1 MRLRG
6 QAVLLFAFCL
16 LACHRAGPAQKR
28 PLTTAGAIGQLSLED
43 ASTRPRVRISGT
55 VTVVDGFTQI
65 MFIQDRTGAVWSA
78 LPSALANLQGGSAIE
93 LSGTA
98 AAVGQD
104 RAIIYPSVQ
113 KIGPGTQPERRQ
125 ITRADL
131 LAGRKNYALGR
142 LHARVKQTLAS
153 AGQEIRFSAEMA
165 GGPVEVSLLHPPSG
179 DFGELAGQEVDLD
192 GVPAPPTLVSTAG
205 LPLFLADDLILP
217 SGSRPK
223 VNSLRLLTTVREVK
237 ALSPAEAR
245 RSYPVEL
252 HGVITTS
259 ARRSYMLT
267 VQDDTGAIYLNLDT
281 RFPFPPFGYR
291 VRVEGVT
298 SAGQIAPTVAVSK
311 VVAGG
316 RAPMPASI
324 NLARHRTSDPGLDN
338 RWVHLDGVVRSVS
351 TDPSGGYA
359 MSVATP
365 QFKTLVSVLSG
376 TAAEAARFVPGTAI
390 SLDGTYSPT
399 SDRFSHWRGFRIF
412 APAFSGILIRPSTPG
427 YGAQARAVSVPL
439 RNLFDHGTVSSPTV
453 PIRLRGVVTL
463 SAPDGSIYISDG
475 QGGVQVA
482 PVAGNEPA
490 GPGTLVEI
498 TGFLPIDPIQRRIE
512 DATWKI
518 IGVSPSPEAPVIQ
531 PESALDS
538 SFESRWVRLEGVLTH
553 RQKAVEYNILAL
565 QSASVLVNVYSA
577 AAPDA
582 AWAALRMGSTLMV
595 RGVVLPELG
604 RTGLT
609 GSRTVS
615 MLVGSSTDI
624 QVVRMA
630 SWWTPEHLAVTLVGA
645 SVLLLALFLVASF
658 LVRRVRTQSR
668 TIGRRLE
675 AEAALKSDAQAAN
688 RAKSQFLAAMSHEIR
703 TPMNG
708 VLGLTRLALQTARE
722 PEQVGYLH
730 DALQSAES
738 LMGIL
743 NDVLDLAKIEAGT
756 VALHEESFSLS
767 AILRPAVTVAR
778 AQCEAIGVQFVCNI
792 APGVPDM
799 VVGDAAR
806 LRQVVDNL
814 VSNACKF
821 THVGKVEVEASIEEI
836 GKDAAVGKDR
846 ERFNLI
852 VHVRDTGIGIAPEQ
866 ISLIFGAFEQAD
878 RSDSRRYGGTG
889 LGLAICRNL
898 IRLMSGEILVNSKLN
913 EGSDFEICVP
923 LRRALLPDA
932 PKGSPA
938 LPSAPSAPGYFAFR
952 TLRIL
957 AAEDNRINRVLLGR
971 ILEHAGHQAVFAGDG
986 AETLRLWE
994 RGVYDL
1000 LLMDLQM
1007 PVMDGLETAKE
1018 IRRREA
1024 EIGRRTPIIAVT
1036 ARAMHEDRELTIAA
1050 GMDGYVSKPYSQEDI
1065 LAAIERVLPAS
1076 NGKPGA

>member
-1 MRLRG
+1 MPLRG
-6 QAVLLFAFCL
+6 QAVLLFACCFW
-16 LACHRAGPAQKR
+16 ACHRAGPAQKSL
-28 PLTTAGAIGQLSLED
+28 LTTVGAVRQLSQEE
-43 ASTRPRVRISGT
+43 ASARPRVRISGT

-65 MFIQDRTGAVWSA
+65 MFIQDRTGAVWAA
-78 LPSALANLQGGSAIE
+78 LPPALANVPGGSAIE

-98 AAVGQD
+98 VAIGQD
-104 RAIIYPSVQ
+104 RAIIYPSIQ
-113 KIGPGTQPERRQ
+113 KVGPGTQPARRQ
-125 ITRADL
+125 ITRTDL

-142 LHARVKQTLAS
+142 LHARVKQTLTS

-165 GGPVEVSLLHPPSG
+165 GGPVEVSLLHAPSG
-179 DFGELAGQEVDLD
+179 DFGDFVGQEVDLD

-205 LPLFLADDLILP
+205 MPLFLADDLALS

-223 VNSLRLLTTVREVK
+223 SNPLRLLTTIREVK
-237 ALSPAEAR
+237 ALSLIEAQ

-259 ARRSYMLT
+259 AQRSYMLT

-281 RFPFPPFGYR
+281 RFQFPPFGHR

-311 VVAGG
+311 VVAGD
-316 RAPMPASI
+316 RAPMPASVD
-324 NLARHRTSDPGLDN
+324 LARHRTSDPDLDN

-351 TDPSGGYA
+351 TDPVGGYS
-359 MSVATP
+359 MVVATP
-365 QFKTLVSVLSG
+365 QFRTIVPVLSG
-376 TAAEAARFVPGTAI
+376 TAAEAAQFVPGTAI
-390 SLDGTYSPT
+390 ALDGTYSPT
-399 SDRFSHWRGFRIF
+399 SDRFSHWRDFRIF
-412 APAFSGILIRPSTPG
+412 TPSFRGIRIRSSTPG
-427 YGAQARAVSVPL
+427 HAVQARAVTIPL

-453 PIRLRGVVTL
+453 PIGIRGVVTL
-463 SAPDGSIYISDG
+463 SAPDGSIYVSDG
-475 QGGVQVA
+475 QGGVQVVS
-482 PVAGNEPA
+482 VAGSKPV

-498 TGFLPIDPIQRRIE
+498 TGFLPIDPLQRRIE

-518 IGVSPSPEAPVIQ
+518 IGASPAPEALVIQ
-531 PESALDS
+531 PESALDA

-553 RQKAVEYNILAL
+553 RQQAIEYNILAL

-582 AWAALRMGSTLMV
+582 AWEALRMGSTLMV
-595 RGVVLPELG
+595 RGIVLPELG

-615 MLVGSSTDI
+615 ILVGSSKDI

-630 SWWTPEHLAVTLVGA
+630 SWWTPEHLTATLVVA
-645 SVLLLALFLVASF
+645 SVLLLVLLLLASL
-658 LVRRVRTQSR
+658 LVRRVWTQAR
-668 TIGRRLE
+668 TIGKKLE
-675 AEAALKSDAQAAN
+675 VEAALKLEAQAAS
-688 RAKSQFLAAMSHEIR
+688 RAKSQFLASMSHEIR

-708 VLGLTRLALQTARE
+708 ILGLTRLALRTAGE
-722 PEQVGYLH
+722 PERTGYLN
-730 DALQSAES
+730 DVLQSAES

-743 NDVLDLAKIEAGT
+743 NDVLDLAKIETGKVT
-756 VALHEESFSLS
+756 FNEGSFSLF
-767 AILRPAVTVAR
+767 AMLRPIAAAAR
-778 AQCEAIGVQFVCNI
+778 AQCEAMGVQFVCNV
-792 APGVPDM
+792 APDVPDM
-799 VVGDAAR
+799 VVGDPMR
-806 LRQVVDNL
+806 LRQVVVNL

-821 THVGKVEVEASIEEI
+821 THTGKVEVDASIEATGEEI
-836 GKDAAVGKDR
+836 GKDK
-846 ERFNLI
+846 ERFTLI

-866 ISLIFGAFEQAD
+866 IGMIFGAFEQAD

-898 IRLMSGEILVNSKLN
+898 TRLMGGEIQVASKLN
-913 EGSDFEICVP
+913 EGSDFRICVP
-923 LRRALLPDA
+923 MRRAPLPDVS
-932 PKGSPA
+932 KSS
-938 LPSAPSAPGYFAFR
+938 SAPSPERFDQAYSAFR
-952 TLRIL
+952 PLRIL
-957 AAEDNRINRVLLGR
+957 AAEDNRINRILLGR
-971 ILEHAGHQAVFAGDG
+971 ILEQAGHQAVFAGDG

-994 RGVYDL
+994 QDVYDL

-1024 EIGRRTPIIAVT
+1024 PIGRRTPIIAVT
-1036 ARAMHEDRELTIAA
+1036 ARAMHEDRDLTAAA

-1076 NGKPGA
+1076 NGKPRA